1 MNDINMVL
9 LYFNISP
16 ENRVTNKLRKIIRT
30 FRTDNSMTNAL
41 EQIIKKYKLAGKAV
55 ILNTIFMWYPCNLN
69 ID

>member
-1 MNDINMVL
+1 MVL

-55 ILNTIFMWYPCNLN
+55 ILNTIFM
-69 ID
+69 